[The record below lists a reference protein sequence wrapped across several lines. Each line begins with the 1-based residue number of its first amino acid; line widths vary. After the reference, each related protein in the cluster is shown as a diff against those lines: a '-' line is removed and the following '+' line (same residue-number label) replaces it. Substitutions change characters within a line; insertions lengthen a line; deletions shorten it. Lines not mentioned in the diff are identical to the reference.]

1 MKLQFK
7 LEYQTSW
14 GQDVR
19 VEIAVRRKSGSD
31 LTYTNVL
38 NTEDGI
44 NWSGEIV
51 LHEKDAKSFCY
62 SYFIA
67 AGDEIVRREWNGV
80 PRLFPYSNGKTFLL
94 QDYWKDIPP
103 LSHLYS
109 SAYSHCVAHSI
120 AQEPEINYYDRTL
133 LFRVQAPQ
141 LKKGQ
146 ELALLGSLPQLG
158 EWMPERA
165 MRMSRGG
172 THEWCL
178 TLSATGLQFPF
189 EYKYVVVE
197 EKTGE
202 LIAWEEGE
210 NRVSPKIENQM
221 PEGIAF
227 GMPTALQTQKENM
240 LMGANQVQVIWDRRL
255 RMIDEHWKTA
265 GVVIPV
271 FSLRSGKSQGV
282 GDFGDLK
289 RLVDWANRTGMRVIQ
304 LLPIYDTTQT
314 STWRDC
320 YPYNAISIYAL
331 HPIYLDLSQLSR
343 IEDDDFMLG
352 YKHRREELNSLP
364 QMDYE
369 GALNLKMDYLHRLY
383 AQEGEKVL
391 ASAAFKTF
399 MKRNDEWLVAY
410 SVFCHRRDKD
420 NTSYFPVWKELSAY
434 DEKEVRAYA
443 SANAVEVNFYAFVQ
457 YLLSVQLS
465 SVTNYARNNGVL
477 LKGDIPIGIS
487 RTSVEAWMEPEYFNM
502 EGSAGA
508 PPDDFSADG
517 QNWGFPTYNWK
528 RMQKDG
534 NMWWIK
540 RFRKMAEYFDAYRI
554 DHVLGFF
561 RIWEIPTSA
570 RSGLLG
576 HFEPCLPMSVEEIEN
591 MGLKWREK
599 FFTTPYI
606 TDNFLRSLLENQ
618 ADIDEIRSKY
628 LEAVG
633 PDWYVLRKEYQTE
646 NQIHEHFGNIDDNPR
661 LLQIRKALCT
671 LVQNIL
677 FIPLGE
683 GFVPRI
689 SAHKTYIYESLS
701 SAEQEAFNKIYEHFY
716 YYRHNDFW
724 AAEAMKKLPAL
735 VESTQMLCCAEDL
748 GMVPACV
755 GPVMNQLRIL
765 SLEIQAMPKEYGV
778 RFGRLENNPYMSVVT
793 IFTHDMPTL
802 RLWWQEDEERRQHFY
817 NEALQK
823 DGKAPE
829 TMPGWLCEEVV
840 ARHLFSPSML
850 CLISLQDW
858 LSIDENLRAENIE
871 QERINIPSNANHYWR
886 YRMHLNIEQLMEA
899 DELNNKIKVMIE
911 RGGRG

>member
-7 LEYQTSW
+7 LEYRTAW

-19 VEIAVRRKSGSD
+19 VEVVVKRRRGAD
-31 LTYTNVL
+31 LIHAHQL
-38 NTEDGI
+38 NTQDGV
-44 NWSGEIV
+44 NWTGELV
-51 LHEKDAKSFCY
+51 LHEKDATSFCY

-67 AGDEIVRREWNGV
+67 AGDEIVRREWRGV
-80 PRLFPYSNGKTFLL
+80 PRTFPYEQNKTFLL
-94 QDYWKDIPP
+94 QDYWKEIPL

-109 SAYSHCVAHSI
+109 SAYSRCVAHTL
-120 AQEPEINYYDRTL
+120 AQEPEITYYDRTL

-141 LKKGQ
+141 LVQGQ
-146 ELALLGSLPQLG
+146 QLALLGSLPQLG

-178 TLSATGLQFPF
+178 ALSATGLQFPF
-189 EYKYVVVE
+189 EYKFVVID

-202 LIAWEEGE
+202 LLFWEGGE
-210 NRVSPKIENQM
+210 NRVSPKVENFA
-221 PEGIAF
+221 PEDI
-227 GMPTALQTQKENM
+227 GMDTHLPPYAKDNM
-240 LMGANQVQVIWDRRL
+240 LLAPNTVQVIWDRRL
-255 RMIDEHWKTA
+255 RMKDEHWKTA

-271 FSLRSGKSQGV
+271 FSLRSNHSQGS
-282 GDFGDLK
+282 GDFGDL
-289 RLVDWANRTGMRVIQ
+289 RLLVDWANRTAMRVIQ

-314 STWRDC
+314 ATWTDC

-331 HPIYLDLSQLSR
+331 HPMYLDLSQLPDVAD
-343 IEDDDFMLG
+343 EAFMQE
-352 YKHRREELNSLP
+352 YERERVELNSLP

-369 GALNLKMDYLHRLY
+369 RTFHMKMRYLHRLY
-383 AQEGEKVL
+383 EQEGASVL
-391 ASAAFKTF
+391 ASAECKDFIRK
-399 MKRNDEWLVAY
+399 NEEWLLSY
-410 SVFCHRRDKD
+410 SVFCHRRDEE
-420 NTSYFPVWKELSAY
+420 NTSHFPSWSMLSVY
-434 DEKEVRAYA
+434 DEKEVHDYA
-443 SANAVEVNFYAFVQ
+443 SEKAKEVGFYVYVQ
-457 YLLSVQLS
+457 FLLSAQLTE
-465 SVTNYARNNGVL
+465 VTTYARNHGVL

-487 RTSVEAWMEPEYFNM
+487 RTSVEAWTEPEYFNM

-528 RMQKDG
+528 RMQQDG
-534 NMWWIK
+534 NQWWIR

-576 HFEPCLPMSVEEIEN
+576 HFEPSLPMSVEEIEGW
-591 MGLKWREK
+591 GLKWRES

-606 TDNFLRSLLENQ
+606 TDLFLRSLLKSQ
-618 ADIDEIRSKY
+618 SDIEEIRSQF
-628 LEAVG
+628 LEAMG
-633 PDWYVLRKEYQTE
+633 PDWYNLREEFQTE
-646 NQIHEHFGNIDDNPR
+646 KQIHEHFGYVDDNPSAKAKR
-661 LLQIRKALCT
+661 DALCT
-671 LVQNIL
+671 LVQNVL
-677 FIPLGE
+677 FLPLGD

-689 SAHKTYIYESLS
+689 SAQKTFIYESLS
-701 SAEQEAFNKIYEHFY
+701 TAEKEAFDRLYEDFY
-716 YYRHNDFW
+716 FRRHNDFW
-724 AAEAMKKLPAL
+724 GAEAMKKLPAL
-735 VESTQMLCCAEDL
+735 VEATQMLCCAEDL

-755 GPVMNQLRIL
+755 APVMDQLRIL

-802 RLWWQEDEERRQHFY
+802 RLWWQEDEERRQVFY
-817 NEALQK
+817 NEMLQK
-823 DGKAPE
+823 DGRAPE
-829 TMPGWLCEEVV
+829 VMPGWLCEEVI

-858 LSIDENLRAENIE
+858 TSMDESLRCEDVE
-871 QERINIPSNANHYWR
+871 RERINVPANANHYWR
-886 YRMHLNIEQLMEA
+886 YRMHLTIEQLMEA
-899 DELNNKIKVMIE
+899 DGFNNKIRTMIE
-911 RGGRG
+911 RSSRN